1 MKDIRQRRISVS
13 PFGGGL
19 PAVLPL
25 AVRGRTC
32 KIGVIKIGVVIST
45 LFLLANCTTQTE
57 TSNSNSSPF
66 EAGGQYDKELSQE
79 LEEFKKEEEVIRKA
93 NEDKLTDIE
102 FETKSFDF
110 GTVKVQSENAH
121 YFVFKNT
128 GKKPL
133 VIESV
138 QASCGCTTP
147 MKPEKPIMPNQK
159 DSIKVQF
166 VPYQGMSGAVEKT
179 VTIKANTFIPVNQ
192 VFIRANVE

>member
-1 MKDIRQRRISVS
+1 MKDEKVKSLACRVQTNDGSVGGGRIS
-13 PFGGGL
+13 
-19 PAVLPL
+19 
-25 AVRGRTC
+25 
-32 KIGVIKIGVVIST
+32 KIVTVITTI
-45 LFLLANCTTQTE
+45 FLLTNCSTQTE
-57 TSNSNSSPF
+57 TNDPNSSPF
-66 EAGGQYDKELSQE
+66 EAGGKYDKELSQE
-79 LEEFKKEEEVIRKA
+79 LEAFKKEEDAIRKS

-102 FETKSFDF
+102 FETKDFDF
-110 GTVKVQSENAH
+110 GTVKAQSENVH

-147 MKPEKPIMPNQK
+147 MKPEKPILPNHK
-159 DSIKVQF
+159 DSIEVQF
-166 VPYQGMSGAVEKT
+166 VPFQGMSGAVEKT